1 MTPFEQQGWTKDSL
15 FTVDNSSYFRQ
26 GEIIWL
32 HKDDKSSSPYFT
44 NGEMTFSKCLS
55 GLKYLGEKGKM
66 SRDKITDKSSYKP
79 NSMPDITKFKHT
91 AVVKFYT
98 DGRLYGKEYHYL
110 CDDSILRKYIDSD
123 GPFDHTA
130 IVSGESKKISVRSV
144 LPNYL
149 SEKATKALP
158 EVAFTSPILT
168 DSVKIKVTVSNPN
181 ELKVGS
187 RVKIRKGT
195 RYYGNSTRNPAE
207 VEGTVNEIKSS
218 GWFHVIWD
226 NEESEDYEYPDL
238 ELVENKVE
246 KDLKI
251 SSSNAKVE
259 SSASQSV
266 KLVWDKEYLM
276 RVGGYWKMP
285 DNMGVSET
293 DVKLKQEDVNMGVR
307 RTVTIE
313 LIDDDKGLDVSD
325 ALVASYENVLIET
338 DTESAIREILM
349 TKNVAKKLEEHN
361 VKRMAT
367 VDLDILNRTGN
378 EVKLRSVQLN
388 QLRWNVK

>member
-1 MTPFEQQGWTKDSL
+1 MGTPFEQAGWTKESL
-15 FTVDNSSYFRQ
+15 FHCVERDGHQNCYPFTID
-26 GEIIWL
+26 ELIWL
-32 HKDDKSSSPYFT
+32 EDDDRSICPSFT
-44 NGEMTFSKCLS
+44 NGTDEDYVYLED
-55 GLKYLGEKGKM
+55 LKYVGEKYEM
-66 SRDKITDKSSYKP
+66 SRQKITDKSSYKP
-79 NSMPDITKFKHT
+79 NSMPDTNKFKHT
-91 AVVKFYT
+91 AEVKFYT

-110 CDDSILRKYIDSD
+110 CDDSVLNKYLDTG

-130 IVSGESKKISVRSV
+130 IVGGESKKISVRDIG
-144 LPNYL
+144 PNYI
-149 SEKATKALP
+149 SEKATRTLP
-158 EVAFTSPILT
+158 EV
-168 DSVKIKVTVSNPN
+168 VSNSN

-195 RYYGNSTRNPAE
+195 RYYGNAPRNPAE
-207 VEGTVNEIKSS
+207 IEGTVSEIRSS
-218 GWFHVIWD
+218 GFCFHVIWD
-226 NEESEDYEYPDL
+226 NEESEDYEYSDL

-266 KLVWDKEYLM
+266 KMVWDKEYLM